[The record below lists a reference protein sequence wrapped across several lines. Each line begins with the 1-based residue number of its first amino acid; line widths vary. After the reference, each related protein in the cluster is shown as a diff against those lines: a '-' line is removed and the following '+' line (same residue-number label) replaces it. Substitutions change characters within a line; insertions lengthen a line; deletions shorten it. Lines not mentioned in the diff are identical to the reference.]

1 MPAVTAVIFDMDG
14 VILDSEPLHLEAA
27 NRLLAREGAYL
38 SASENEAYLGWNE
51 AAYWGA
57 LKERFRL
64 ERSPRDY
71 THERHDVLVE
81 LLREHLP
88 IAPGLV
94 PFLEGLVRRD
104 LPLAVASSSERELID
119 FVLRNGD
126 IERFFSVV
134 VSGDEV
140 ERCKP
145 FPDIFLDAARQLGQ
159 EPAHCVVLED
169 SVNGVDAARAAG
181 MRCVRVVTETTQRL
195 SFPPVDLEIEGFLDL
210 DPDSILFHSESH
222 P

>member
-1 MPAVTAVIFDMDG
+1 MSAVTAVIFDMDG

-27 NRLLAREGAYL
+27 NRLLAREGVHL
-38 SASENEAYLGWNE
+38 HASENEEYLGWNE

-57 LKERFRL
+57 LKEKFHL
-64 ERSPRDY
+64 ARSPRDY
-71 THERHDVLVE
+71 TNERHAVLVD
-81 LLREHLP
+81 LLKEHLP

-94 PFLEGLVRRD
+94 AFLEGLVLRK
-104 LPLAVASSSERELID
+104 LPLAVASSSERDLID
-119 FVLRNGD
+119 FVLREGD
-126 IERFFSVV
+126 LDRFFSVV

-145 FPDIFLDAARQLGQ
+145 APDIFLEAARRLGK
-159 EPAHCVVLED
+159 EPPECVVLED
-169 SVNGVDAARAAG
+169 SINGVRAAQAAG

-195 SFPPVDLEIEGFLDL
+195 SFPPVDLRIEGFVDL
-210 DPDSILFHSESH
+210 DPASILFHSETY